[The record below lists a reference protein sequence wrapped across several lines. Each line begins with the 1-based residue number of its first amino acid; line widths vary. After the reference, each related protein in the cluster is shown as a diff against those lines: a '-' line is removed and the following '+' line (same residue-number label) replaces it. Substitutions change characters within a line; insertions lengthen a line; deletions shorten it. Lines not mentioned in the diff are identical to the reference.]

1 MARAAFVMATP
12 VASSQARRFA
22 SGARQLRNVRAVS
35 VGERRAARSV
45 VRASLQGEQTE
56 RGAAAQP
63 TDSSQ
68 SDEWNAIR
76 DGCIW
81 MLGICLAM
89 SDSEAAHAIPD
100 GVKDAFKSIP
110 ASLVHP
116 AVMWVLLGTCVYT
129 FYLGYQSS
137 LIRKSDAER
146 RKQLVKK
153 QVTLRHFQTSSALFA
168 VMTLATFGGMANTF
182 TRTGKLFP
190 GPHLYAGLG
199 LVATMS
205 VMTAFVPYMQKGK
218 EWARQSHFTLAFLAV
233 GLFGWQVKS
242 GMAIVGKLL
251 KWD

>member
-1 MARAAFVMATP
+1 MATP
-12 VASSQARRFA
+12 VALRPQRCFPKGVRQLQSVRTVSPAQRHAARIAVTAA
-22 SGARQLRNVRAVS
+22 SGVEKTESGVQPACMEQGDNSNV
-35 VGERRAARSV
+35 
-45 VRASLQGEQTE
+45 
-56 RGAAAQP
+56 
-63 TDSSQ
+63 
-68 SDEWNAIR
+68 IR
-76 DGCIW
+76 DAGIC
-81 MLGICLAM
+81 MLGMYLAM
-89 SDSEAAHAIPD
+89 SESEAAYAIPD
-100 GVKDAFKSIP
+100 GVKETFKTIP

-116 AVMWVLLGTCVYT
+116 AVMWILVGTSLYT

-137 LIRKSDAER
+137 LIRKSEPAK
-146 RKQLVKK
+146 RKELVKK
-153 QVTLRHFQTSSALFA
+153 NVTQRHFQTSSGLFA

-182 TRTGKLFP
+182 ARTGKLFP